1 MSTAAAPVVRGN
13 ELSIHVLDTRYPQHV
28 IDVIEATGVT
38 VSDVRVSTP
47 SLEDVFLSLTGRSMR
62 EEK

>member
-1 MSTAAAPVVRGN
+1 MRGN
-13 ELSIHVLDTRYPQHV
+13 ELSINVLNTRYPQHV

-38 VSDVRVSTP
+38 VSDVRVSTL